1 MSVENNT
8 TAVADAGA
16 GVDVVAGAGADAGQ
30 VVATPVQK
38 QYTSLNAPEGYWI
51 DARGVMTPAD
61 MVKPIDKDRDALVGE
76 IIERA
81 LPLHKGLTEFKS
93 TVFADTQAFRELS
106 GELYGAK
113 VGGEKGNMTFYTWDG
128 VWKVVVAIA
137 ERLAFDE
144 RLQAAKALIDE
155 CLKDWTE
162 GSRPEVVSLIDEAFQ
177 VDKEGE
183 VSTGRILRLRRL
195 DIADERWM
203 NAMRAIN
210 DAILIVG
217 SKKYVRIYKRSGDS
231 NQYVSLSLDLAA
243 V

>member
-1 MSVENNT
+1 MLAEKNTSV
-8 TAVADAGA
+8 V
-16 GVDVVAGAGADAGQ
+16 VDAGADAGQ
-30 VVATPVQK
+30 TVAAPAQK

-81 LPLHKGLTEFKS
+81 LPLHKGLAEFKLA
-93 TVFADTQAFRELS
+93 VFADTQAFRELS
-106 GELYGAK
+106 GEMYGAK
-113 VGGEKGNMTFYTWDG
+113 VGGEKGNMTFYSWDG
-128 VWKVVVAIA
+128 VWKVNVAIA

-155 CLKDWTE
+155 CLKDWME

-183 VSTGRILRLRRL
+183 VSTSRILRLRRL
-195 DIADERWM
+195 DITDERWL

-217 SKKYVRIYKRSGDS
+217 SKKYVRLYQRVGDS
-231 NQYVSLSLDLAA
+231 NQYVPLSLDLAA

>member
-1 MSVENNT
+1 MSTENT
-8 TAVADAGA
+8 TTATTAATTPAAVSASGA
-16 GVDVVAGAGADAGQ
+16 V
-30 VVATPVQK
+30 VQK
-38 QYTSLNAPEGYWI
+38 QYTALSAPVGYWI

-61 MVKPIDKDRDALVGE
+61 MVKQPDKDRDALVGE

-81 LPLHKGLTEFKS
+81 LPLHKGLSEFKLS
-93 TVFADTQAFRELS
+93 VFADTQAFRELS

-113 VGGEKGNMTFYTWDG
+113 VGGEKGNMTLYSWDG
-128 VWKVVVAIA
+128 VWKVQVAIA

-144 RLQAAKALIDE
+144 RLQAAKSLIDE

-162 GSRPEVVSLIDEAFQ
+162 GSRPEVISLIDEAFQ

-183 VSTGRILRLRRL
+183 VSTSRILRLRRL
-195 DIADERWM
+195 DIQDERWL

-210 DAILIVG
+210 DAILVVG
-217 SKKYVRIYKRSGDS
+217 SKKYVRLYRRTGDN
-231 NQYVSLSLDLAA
+231 NQYEPLSLDLAA

>member
-1 MSVENNT
+1 MSTENT
-8 TAVADAGA
+8 TTATTPAPASASGAVA
-16 GVDVVAGAGADAGQ
+16 
-30 VVATPVQK
+30 QK
-38 QYTSLNAPEGYWI
+38 QYTTLSAPEGYWI

-81 LPLHKGLTEFKS
+81 LPLHKGLTEFKQA
-93 TVFADTQAFRELS
+93 VFADTQAFR
-106 GELYGAK
+106 ELYGAK
-113 VGGEKGNMTFYTWDG
+113 VGGEKGNMTFYSWDG
-128 VWKVVVAIA
+128 VWKVNVAIA

-155 CLKDWTE
+155 CLKEWTKD
-162 GSRPEVVSLIDEAFQ
+162 SQPEVISLIDEAFQ

-183 VSTGRILRLRRL
+183 VSTSRILRLRRL
-195 DIADERWM
+195 DITDERWL

-231 NQYVSLSLDLAA
+231 NQYVPFSLDLAA

>member
-1 MSVENNT
+1 MLAEKNTSVV
-8 TAVADAGA
+8 ADVAADAG
-16 GVDVVAGAGADAGQ
+16 VDAGQ
-30 VVATPVQK
+30 AVAAPAQK
-38 QYTSLNAPEGYWI
+38 QYTSLKAPEGYWI

-81 LPLHKGLTEFKS
+81 LPLHKGLAEFKLA
-93 TVFADTQAFRELS
+93 VFADTQAFRELS
-106 GELYGAK
+106 GEMYGAK
-113 VGGEKGNMTFYTWDG
+113 VGGEKGNMTFYSWDG
-128 VWKVVVAIA
+128 VWKVNVAIA

-155 CLKDWTE
+155 CLKDWME

-183 VSTGRILRLRRL
+183 VSTSRILRLRRL
-195 DIADERWM
+195 DITDERWL

-217 SKKYVRIYKRSGDS
+217 SKKYVRLYQRVGDS
-231 NQYVSLSLDLAA
+231 NQYVPLSLDLAA

>member
-8 TAVADAGA
+8 TAVAGA
-16 GVDVVAGAGADAGQ
+16 GVDVAAGAGTDASQ
-30 VVATPVQK
+30 AVAAPVQK

-61 MVKPIDKDRDALVGE
+61 MVKQIDKDRDALVGE

-81 LPLHKGLTEFKS
+81 LPLHKGLAEFKLA
-93 TVFADTQAFRELS
+93 VFADTQAFRELS
-106 GELYGAK
+106 GEMYGAK

-128 VWKVVVAIA
+128 VWKVNVAIA

-155 CLKDWTE
+155 CLKDWME

-183 VSTGRILRLRRL
+183 VSTSRILRLRRL
-195 DIADERWM
+195 DITDERWL

-217 SKKYVRIYKRSGDS
+217 SKKYVRLYQRVGDS
-231 NQYVSLSLDLAA
+231 NQYVPLSLDLAA

>member
-1 MSVENNT
+1 MSTENT
-8 TAVADAGA
+8 TTDTTPAAASASGAVA
-16 GVDVVAGAGADAGQ
+16 
-30 VVATPVQK
+30 QK
-38 QYTSLNAPEGYWI
+38 QYTTLSAPEGYWI

-81 LPLHKGLTEFKS
+81 LPLHKGLTEFKQS
-93 TVFADTQAFRELS
+93 VFADTQAFRELS

-113 VGGEKGNMTFYTWDG
+113 VGGEKGNMTFYSWDG
-128 VWKVVVAIA
+128 VWKVTVAIA

-155 CLKDWTE
+155 CLKDWME

-183 VSTGRILRLRRL
+183 VSTSRILRLRRL
-195 DIADERWM
+195 DIVDERWL

-231 NQYVSLSLDLAA
+231 NQYVPFSLDLAA

>member
-1 MSVENNT
+1 MSVEKNT
-8 TAVADAGA
+8 SVVADT
-16 GVDVVAGAGADAGQ
+16 GVDAGQ
-30 VVATPVQK
+30 AVAAPAQK

-81 LPLHKGLTEFKS
+81 LPLHKGLAEFKLA
-93 TVFADTQAFRELS
+93 VFADTQAFRELS
-106 GELYGAK
+106 GEMYGAK
-113 VGGEKGNMTFYTWDG
+113 VGGEKGNMTFYSWDG
-128 VWKVVVAIA
+128 AWKVNVAIA

-155 CLKDWTE
+155 CLKDWME
-162 GSRPEVVSLIDEAFQ
+162 GSRPEVISLIDEAFQ

-183 VSTGRILRLRRL
+183 VSTSRILRLRRQN
-195 DIADERWM
+195 ITDERWL

-217 SKKYVRIYKRSGDS
+217 SKKYVRLYQRVGDS
-231 NQYVSLSLDLAA
+231 NQYVPLSLDLAA

>member
-1 MSVENNT
+1 MSTENT
-8 TAVADAGA
+8 TAATAATTPAAASASGAVA
-16 GVDVVAGAGADAGQ
+16 
-30 VVATPVQK
+30 QK
-38 QYTSLNAPEGYWI
+38 QYTTLSAPEGYWI

-81 LPLHKGLTEFKS
+81 LPLHKGLTEFKQS
-93 TVFADTQAFRELS
+93 VFADTQAFRELS

-113 VGGEKGNMTFYTWDG
+113 VGGEKGNMTFYSWDG
-128 VWKVVVAIA
+128 VWKVNVAIA

-155 CLKDWTE
+155 CLKEWTKD
-162 GSRPEVVSLIDEAFQ
+162 SQPEVISLIDEAFQ

-183 VSTGRILRLRRL
+183 VSTSRILRLRRL
-195 DIADERWM
+195 DIADERWL

-231 NQYVSLSLDLAA
+231 NQYVPFSLDLAA

>member
-1 MSVENNT
+1 MSTENT
-8 TAVADAGA
+8 TTAATAATTPAAASASGEVA
-16 GVDVVAGAGADAGQ
+16 
-30 VVATPVQK
+30 QK
-38 QYTSLNAPEGYWI
+38 QYTTLSAPEGYWI

-81 LPLHKGLTEFKS
+81 LPLHKGLTEFKQS
-93 TVFADTQAFRELS
+93 VFADTQAFRELS

-113 VGGEKGNMTFYTWDG
+113 VGGEKGNMTFYSWDG
-128 VWKVVVAIA
+128 VWKVTVAIA

-155 CLKDWTE
+155 CLKEWTKD
-162 GSRPEVVSLIDEAFQ
+162 SQPEVISLIDEAFQ

-183 VSTGRILRLRRL
+183 VSTSRILRLRRL
-195 DIADERWM
+195 DIADERWL

-231 NQYVSLSLDLAA
+231 NQYVPFSLDLAA

>member
-8 TAVADAGA
+8 AA
-16 GVDVVAGAGADAGQ
+16 VAGADVGQ
-30 VVATPVQK
+30 AVAAPVQK
-38 QYTSLNAPEGYWI
+38 QYTSLKAPEGYWI

-93 TVFADTQAFRELS
+93 SVFADTQAFRELS

-195 DIADERWM
+195 DITDERWL

-217 SKKYVRIYKRSGDS
+217 SKKYVRLYQRVGDS
-231 NQYVSLSLDLAA
+231 NQYVPFSLDLAA

>member
-8 TAVADAGA
+8 MA
-16 GVDVVAGAGADAGQ
+16 VAGADVAVGADAGQ
-30 VVATPVQK
+30 AVAAPAQK
-38 QYTSLNAPEGYWI
+38 QYTSLKAPEGYWI

-81 LPLHKGLTEFKS
+81 LPLHKGLAEFKLA
-93 TVFADTQAFRELS
+93 VFADTQAFRELS
-106 GELYGAK
+106 GEMYGAK
-113 VGGEKGNMTFYTWDG
+113 VGGEKGNMTFYSWDG
-128 VWKVVVAIA
+128 VWKVNVAIA

-155 CLKDWTE
+155 CLKDWME

-183 VSTGRILRLRRL
+183 VSTSRILRLRRL
-195 DIADERWM
+195 DITDERWL

-217 SKKYVRIYKRSGDS
+217 SKKYVRLYQRVGDS
-231 NQYVSLSLDLAA
+231 NQYVPLSLDLAA

>member
-1 MSVENNT
+1 MLAEKNTSVV
-8 TAVADAGA
+8 ADVAADAG
-16 GVDVVAGAGADAGQ
+16 VDAGQ
-30 VVATPVQK
+30 AVATPAQK
-38 QYTSLNAPEGYWI
+38 QYTSLKAPEGYWI

-81 LPLHKGLTEFKS
+81 LPLHKGLAEFKLA
-93 TVFADTQAFRELS
+93 VFADTQAFRELS
-106 GELYGAK
+106 GEMYGAK
-113 VGGEKGNMTFYTWDG
+113 VGGEKGNMTFYSWDG
-128 VWKVVVAIA
+128 VWKVNVAIA

-155 CLKDWTE
+155 CLKDWME

-183 VSTGRILRLRRL
+183 VSTSRILRLRRL
-195 DIADERWM
+195 DITDERWL

-217 SKKYVRIYKRSGDS
+217 SKKYVRLYQRVGDS
-231 NQYVSLSLDLAA
+231 NQYVPLSLDLAA

>member
-1 MSVENNT
+1 MSTENT
-8 TAVADAGA
+8 TTATTPAAASASGAV
-16 GVDVVAGAGADAGQ
+16 
-30 VVATPVQK
+30 VQK
-38 QYTSLNAPEGYWI
+38 QYTTLSAPEGYWI

-61 MVKPIDKDRDALVGE
+61 MVKQPDKDRDALVGE

-81 LPLHKGLTEFKS
+81 LPLHKGLSEFKLS
-93 TVFADTQAFRELS
+93 VFADTQAFRELS

-113 VGGEKGNMTFYTWDG
+113 VGGEKGNMTLYSWDG
-128 VWKVVVAIA
+128 VWKVQVAIA

-144 RLQAAKALIDE
+144 RLQAAKSLIDE

-162 GSRPEVVSLIDEAFQ
+162 GSRPEVISLIDEAFQ

-183 VSTGRILRLRRL
+183 VSTSRILRLRRL
-195 DIADERWM
+195 DIQDERWL

-210 DAILIVG
+210 DAILVVG
-217 SKKYVRIYKRSGDS
+217 SKKYVRLYRRTGDN
-231 NQYVSLSLDLAA
+231 NQYEPLSLDLAA

>member
-1 MSVENNT
+1 MLAEKNAS
-8 TAVADAGA
+8 AVADT
-16 GVDVVAGAGADAGQ
+16 GVDVGQAVAAPA
-30 VVATPVQK
+30 QK
-38 QYTSLNAPEGYWI
+38 QYTSLKAPEGYWI

-76 IIERA
+76 IVERA
-81 LPLHKGLTEFKS
+81 LPLHKGLADFKLA
-93 TVFADTQAFRELS
+93 VFADTQAFRELS
-106 GELYGAK
+106 GENYGAK
-113 VGGEKGNMTFYTWDG
+113 VGGEKGNMTLYSWDG
-128 VWKVVVAIA
+128 VWKVQVAIA

-183 VSTGRILRLRRL
+183 VSTSRILRLRRL
-195 DIADERWM
+195 DITDERWL

-217 SKKYVRIYKRSGDS
+217 SKKYVRLYQRVGDS
-231 NQYVSLSLDLAA
+231 NQYVPLSLDLAA

>member
-1 MSVENNT
+1 MSTENT
-8 TAVADAGA
+8 TTAATAATTPAPASVSGAVA
-16 GVDVVAGAGADAGQ
+16 
-30 VVATPVQK
+30 QK
-38 QYTSLNAPEGYWI
+38 QYTALSAPEGYWI

-81 LPLHKGLTEFKS
+81 LPLHKGLTEFKQS
-93 TVFADTQAFRELS
+93 VFADTQAFRELS
-106 GELYGAK
+106 GELYGAR
-113 VGGEKGNMTFYTWDG
+113 VGGEKGNMTFYSWDG
-128 VWKVVVAIA
+128 VWKVNVAIA

-155 CLKDWTE
+155 CLKDWME

-183 VSTGRILRLRRL
+183 VSTSRILRLRRL
-195 DIADERWM
+195 DIADERWL

-231 NQYVSLSLDLAA
+231 NQYVPFSLDLAA

>member
-1 MSVENNT
+1 MSTENT
-8 TAVADAGA
+8 TTATTAATAPAPASASGAVA
-16 GVDVVAGAGADAGQ
+16 
-30 VVATPVQK
+30 QK
-38 QYTSLNAPEGYWI
+38 QYTTLSAPEGYWI

-81 LPLHKGLTEFKS
+81 LPLHKGLTEFKQS
-93 TVFADTQAFRELS
+93 VFADTQAFRELS

-113 VGGEKGNMTFYTWDG
+113 VGGEKGNMTFYSWDG
-128 VWKVVVAIA
+128 VWKVNVAIA

-155 CLKDWTE
+155 CLKEWTKD
-162 GSRPEVVSLIDEAFQ
+162 SQPEVISLIDEAFQ

-183 VSTGRILRLRRL
+183 VSTSRILRLRRL
-195 DIADERWM
+195 DIADERWL

-231 NQYVSLSLDLAA
+231 NQYVPFSLDLAA

>member
-1 MSVENNT
+1 MLAEKNTSV
-8 TAVADAGA
+8 V
-16 GVDVVAGAGADAGQ
+16 VDAGADAGQ
-30 VVATPVQK
+30 AVAAPAQK

-81 LPLHKGLTEFKS
+81 LPLHKGLAEFKLA
-93 TVFADTQAFRELS
+93 VFADTQAFRELS
-106 GELYGAK
+106 GEMYGAK
-113 VGGEKGNMTFYTWDG
+113 VGGEKGNMTFYSWDG
-128 VWKVVVAIA
+128 VWKVNVAIA

-155 CLKDWTE
+155 CLKDWME
-162 GSRPEVVSLIDEAFQ
+162 GSRPEVISLIDEAFQ

-183 VSTGRILRLRRL
+183 VSTSRILRLRRQN
-195 DIADERWM
+195 ITDERWL

-217 SKKYVRIYKRSGDS
+217 SKKYVRLYQRSGDS
-231 NQYVSLSLDLAA
+231 NQYVPLSLDLAA

>member
-1 MSVENNT
+1 MLAEKNTSVV
-8 TAVADAGA
+8 ADVAADAG
-16 GVDVVAGAGADAGQ
+16 VDAGQ
-30 VVATPVQK
+30 AVAAPAQK
-38 QYTSLNAPEGYWI
+38 QYTSLKAPEGYWI

-76 IIERA
+76 IVERA
-81 LPLHKGLTEFKS
+81 LPLHKGLADFKLA
-93 TVFADTQAFRELS
+93 VFADTQAFRELS
-106 GELYGAK
+106 GENYGAK
-113 VGGEKGNMTFYTWDG
+113 VGGEKGNMTLYSWDG
-128 VWKVVVAIA
+128 VWKVQVAIA

-183 VSTGRILRLRRL
+183 VSTSRILRLRRL
-195 DIADERWM
+195 DITDERWL

-217 SKKYVRIYKRSGDS
+217 SKKYVRLYQRVGDS
-231 NQYVSLSLDLAA
+231 NQYVPLSLDLAA

>member
-1 MSVENNT
+1 
-8 TAVADAGA
+8 
-16 GVDVVAGAGADAGQ
+16 
-30 VVATPVQK
+30 
-38 QYTSLNAPEGYWI
+38 
-51 DARGVMTPAD
+51 
-61 MVKPIDKDRDALVGE
+61 ALVGE

-81 LPLHKGLTEFKS
+81 LPLHKGLTEFKQA
-93 TVFADTQAFRELS
+93 VFADTQAFRELS

-113 VGGEKGNMTFYTWDG
+113 VGGEKGNMTFYSWDG
-128 VWKVVVAIA
+128 VWKVNVAIA

-155 CLKDWTE
+155 CLKEWTKD
-162 GSRPEVVSLIDEAFQ
+162 SQPEVISLIDEAFQ

-183 VSTGRILRLRRL
+183 VSTSRILRLRRL
-195 DIADERWM
+195 DITDERWL

-231 NQYVSLSLDLAA
+231 NQYVPFSLDLAA

>member
-1 MSVENNT
+1 MSTENT
-8 TAVADAGA
+8 TTAATAATTPAAASASGEVA
-16 GVDVVAGAGADAGQ
+16 
-30 VVATPVQK
+30 QK
-38 QYTSLNAPEGYWI
+38 QYTTLSAPEGYWI

-81 LPLHKGLTEFKS
+81 LPLHKGLTEFKQS
-93 TVFADTQAFRELS
+93 VFADTQAFRELS

-113 VGGEKGNMTFYTWDG
+113 VGGEKGNMTFYSWDG
-128 VWKVVVAIA
+128 VWKVTVAIA

-155 CLKDWTE
+155 CLKEWTKD
-162 GSRPEVVSLIDEAFQ
+162 SQPEVISLIDEAFQ

-183 VSTGRILRLRRL
+183 VSTSRILRLRRL
-195 DIADERWM
+195 DIADERWL

-210 DAILIVG
+210 DA
-217 SKKYVRIYKRSGDS
+217 
-231 NQYVSLSLDLAA
+231 
-243 V
+243 

>member
-1 MSVENNT
+1 MSTENT
-8 TAVADAGA
+8 TTATTPAPASASGAVA
-16 GVDVVAGAGADAGQ
+16 
-30 VVATPVQK
+30 QK
-38 QYTSLNAPEGYWI
+38 QYTTLSAPEGYWI

-81 LPLHKGLTEFKS
+81 LPLHKGLTEFKQA
-93 TVFADTQAFRELS
+93 VFADTQAFRELS

-113 VGGEKGNMTFYTWDG
+113 VGGEKGNMTFYSWDG
-128 VWKVVVAIA
+128 VWKVNVAIA

-155 CLKDWTE
+155 CLKDWME

-183 VSTGRILRLRRL
+183 VSTSRILRLRRL
-195 DIADERWM
+195 DIADERWL

-210 DAILIVG
+210 DA
-217 SKKYVRIYKRSGDS
+217 
-231 NQYVSLSLDLAA
+231 
-243 V
+243 

>member
-1 MSVENNT
+1 MLAEKNTSVV
-8 TAVADAGA
+8 ADVAADAG
-16 GVDVVAGAGADAGQ
+16 VDAGQ
-30 VVATPVQK
+30 AVAAPAQK

-81 LPLHKGLTEFKS
+81 LPLHKGLAEFKLA
-93 TVFADTQAFRELS
+93 VFADTQAFRELS
-106 GELYGAK
+106 GEMYGAK
-113 VGGEKGNMTFYTWDG
+113 VGGEKGNMTFYSWDG
-128 VWKVVVAIA
+128 VWKVNVAIA

-155 CLKDWTE
+155 CLKDWME

-183 VSTGRILRLRRL
+183 VSTSRILRLRRL
-195 DIADERWM
+195 DITDERWL

-217 SKKYVRIYKRSGDS
+217 SKKYVRLYQRVGDS
-231 NQYVSLSLDLAA
+231 NQYVPLSLDLAA

>member
-1 MSVENNT
+1 MLAEKNTSVV
-8 TAVADAGA
+8 ADVAADAG
-16 GVDVVAGAGADAGQ
+16 VDAGQ
-30 VVATPVQK
+30 AVAAPAQK
-38 QYTSLNAPEGYWI
+38 QYTSLKAPEGYWI

-76 IIERA
+76 IVDRA
-81 LPLHKGLTEFKS
+81 LPLHKGLADFKLA
-93 TVFADTQAFRELS
+93 VFADTQAFRELS
-106 GELYGAK
+106 GENYGAK
-113 VGGEKGNMTFYTWDG
+113 VGGEKGNMTLYSWDG
-128 VWKVVVAIA
+128 VWKVQVAIA

-183 VSTGRILRLRRL
+183 VSTSRILRLRRL
-195 DIADERWM
+195 DITDERWL

-217 SKKYVRIYKRSGDS
+217 SKKYVRLYQRVGDS
-231 NQYVSLSLDLAA
+231 NQYVPLSLDLAA

>member
-1 MSVENNT
+1 
-8 TAVADAGA
+8 
-16 GVDVVAGAGADAGQ
+16 
-30 VVATPVQK
+30 

-93 TVFADTQAFRELS
+93 SVFADTQAFRELS

-162 GSRPEVVSLIDEAFQ
+162 GSRPEVVSLID
-177 VDKEGE
+177 
-183 VSTGRILRLRRL
+183 
-195 DIADERWM
+195 
-203 NAMRAIN
+203 
-210 DAILIVG
+210 
-217 SKKYVRIYKRSGDS
+217 
-231 NQYVSLSLDLAA
+231 
-243 V
+243 

>member
-8 TAVADAGA
+8 TAVAGA
-16 GVDVVAGAGADAGQ
+16 GVDVAAGAGTDAGQ
-30 VVATPVQK
+30 AVAAPVQK

-93 TVFADTQAFRELS
+93 SVFADTQAFRELS

-162 GSRPEVVSLIDEAFQ
+162 GSRPEVISLIDEAFQ

-231 NQYVSLSLDLAA
+231 NQYVPFSLDLAA

>member
-1 MSVENNT
+1 MLAEKNTSV
-8 TAVADAGA
+8 VADT
-16 GVDVVAGAGADAGQ
+16 GVDAGQ
-30 VVATPVQK
+30 AVAAPAQK
-38 QYTSLNAPEGYWI
+38 QYTSLNAPEGYWV

-81 LPLHKGLTEFKS
+81 LPLHKGLAEFKLA
-93 TVFADTQAFRELS
+93 VFADTQAFRELS
-106 GELYGAK
+106 GEMYGAK
-113 VGGEKGNMTFYTWDG
+113 VGGEKGNMTFYSWDG
-128 VWKVVVAIA
+128 VWKVNVAIA

-155 CLKDWTE
+155 CLKDWME
-162 GSRPEVVSLIDEAFQ
+162 GSRPEVISLIDEAFQ

-183 VSTGRILRLRRL
+183 VSTSRILRLRRL
-195 DIADERWM
+195 DITDERWL

-217 SKKYVRIYKRSGDS
+217 SKKYVRLYQRVGDS
-231 NQYVSLSLDLAA
+231 NQYVPLSLDLAA

>member
-1 MSVENNT
+1 MLAEKNTSVV
-8 TAVADAGA
+8 ADVAADAG
-16 GVDVVAGAGADAGQ
+16 VDAGQ
-30 VVATPVQK
+30 AVAAPVQK
-38 QYTSLNAPEGYWI
+38 QYTSLKAPEGYWI

-81 LPLHKGLTEFKS
+81 LPLHKGLAEFKLA
-93 TVFADTQAFRELS
+93 VFADTQAFRELS
-106 GELYGAK
+106 GEMYGAK
-113 VGGEKGNMTFYTWDG
+113 VGGEKGNMTFYSWDG
-128 VWKVVVAIA
+128 VWKVNVAIA

-155 CLKDWTE
+155 CLKDWME

-183 VSTGRILRLRRL
+183 VSTSRILRLRRL
-195 DIADERWM
+195 DITDERWL

-217 SKKYVRIYKRSGDS
+217 SKKYVRLYQRVGDS
-231 NQYVSLSLDLAA
+231 NQYVPLSLDLAA

>member
-1 MSVENNT
+1 MSTENT
-8 TAVADAGA
+8 TTAATADTTPAAASASGAV
-16 GVDVVAGAGADAGQ
+16 
-30 VVATPVQK
+30 VQK
-38 QYTSLNAPEGYWI
+38 QYTALSAPEGYWI

-81 LPLHKGLTEFKS
+81 LPLHKGLTEFKQS
-93 TVFADTQAFRELS
+93 VFADTQAFRELS

-113 VGGEKGNMTFYTWDG
+113 VGGEKGNMTFYSWDG
-128 VWKVVVAIA
+128 VWKVTVAIA

-155 CLKDWTE
+155 CLKEWTKD
-162 GSRPEVVSLIDEAFQ
+162 SQPEVISLIDEAFQ

-183 VSTGRILRLRRL
+183 VSTSRILRLRRL
-195 DIADERWM
+195 DIADERWL

-231 NQYVSLSLDLAA
+231 NQYVPFSLDLAA

>member
-1 MSVENNT
+1 MSTENT
-8 TAVADAGA
+8 TATTAATTAAPASASGAVA
-16 GVDVVAGAGADAGQ
+16 
-30 VVATPVQK
+30 QK
-38 QYTSLNAPEGYWI
+38 QYTTLSAPEGYWI

-81 LPLHKGLTEFKS
+81 LPLHKGLTEFKQS
-93 TVFADTQAFRELS
+93 VFADTQAFRELS

-113 VGGEKGNMTFYTWDG
+113 VGGEKGNMTFYSWDG
-128 VWKVVVAIA
+128 VWKVNVAIA

-155 CLKDWTE
+155 CLKEWTK
-162 GSRPEVVSLIDEAFQ
+162 GSQPEVISLIDEAFQ

-183 VSTGRILRLRRL
+183 VSTSRILRLRRL
-195 DIADERWM
+195 DIADERWL

-231 NQYVSLSLDLAA
+231 NQYVPFSLDLAA